1 MSGIPERFC
10 GVNNKRD
17 YYEVLGVSREAS
29 DQEIKSAYRK
39 LALQHHPD
47 RNPGDQE
54 ASEERFKEITE
65 AYGVLADSDKR
76 AAYDRF
82 GFAGVGGM
90 GGGAPDFSSTV
101 FSGFEDLFGSFFDL
115 EDLFGRGRP
124 RRSRAERGADLRY
137 ELEIAFEE
145 AASGLDTKIK
155 IPRSET
161 CSSCRGSGSAN
172 GTQPT
177 NCPACGGRGQVRYS
191 QGFFT
196 VSRTCPQCG
205 GIGQIN
211 RNPCPDCRGDGCVR
225 REKVLGIKIPPGVDD
240 GTRLRVSGEGE
251 GGRHGGPPGDLY
263 VILKVR
269 PHAYFERRGDD
280 LFVKIPVSITQAA
293 LGTEIKVP
301 TLNGQQK
308 MKIPDGTQPG
318 AVFRLRGHGMPV
330 LNSRGKGDLY
340 VHVDVTVPARL
351 SRDQRRILESL
362 APSVEVENKPVE
374 RTAGDKVKDFFG

>member
-1 MSGIPERFC
+1 M
-10 GVNNKRD
+10 NNKRD
-17 YYEVLGVSREAS
+17 YYDVLGVSRGAS

-47 RNPGDQE
+47 RNPGDKE

-115 EDLFGRGRP
+115 EDLFGRGRS

-161 CSSCRGSGSAN
+161 CSSCRGSGSSN

-211 RNPCPDCRGDGCVR
+211 RNPCPDCRGEGRVR

-251 GGRHGGPPGDLY
+251 AGRHGGPPGDLY
-263 VILKVR
+263 VVLKVR
-269 PHAYFERRGDD
+269 PHTYFERRGDD
-280 LFVKIPVSITQAA
+280 LFIKIPVSITQAA

-308 MKIPDGTQPG
+308 MKIPEGTQPG
-318 AVFRLRGHGMPV
+318 AVFRLRGHGMPI

-340 VHVDVTVPARL
+340 VYVDVTVPARL

-374 RTAGDKVKDFFG
+374 RAADDKVKDFLG